1 VIEKYFIMETYMG
14 FLSFLALL
22 VIAYLV
28 WRINDQIPDLNY
40 RLSEIQRNISVVQ
53 RQQMKESHEDE

>member
-1 VIEKYFIMETYMG
+1 MG